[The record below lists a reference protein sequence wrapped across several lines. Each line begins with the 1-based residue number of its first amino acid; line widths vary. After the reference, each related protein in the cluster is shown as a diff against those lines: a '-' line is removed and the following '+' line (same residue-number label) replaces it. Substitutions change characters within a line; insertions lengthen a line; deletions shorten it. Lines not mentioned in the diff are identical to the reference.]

1 MKTSLANPN
10 AALSAIVLQDGRM
23 AAVLN
28 DLEDGR
34 DALTLA
40 VSSDGGVSWQKA
52 GQLEDQ
58 VAARPQIQDKADYLK
73 RVEVLS
79 KDSDAAATPQHVE
92 SVKQAVCTP
101 GCRFEFSYP
110 HLIQARNGDLHLVY
124 TWNRSFIKHLWFN
137 PAWLDE
143 NLKVTHHAPAH

>member
-79 KDSDAAATPQHVE
+79 KDSDAAATPQSPVRAYR
-92 SVKQAVCTP
+92 QWAV
-101 GCRFEFSYP
+101 S
-110 HLIQARNGDLHLVY
+110 
-124 TWNRSFIKHLWFN
+124 
-137 PAWLDE
+137 
-143 NLKVTHHAPAH
+143 